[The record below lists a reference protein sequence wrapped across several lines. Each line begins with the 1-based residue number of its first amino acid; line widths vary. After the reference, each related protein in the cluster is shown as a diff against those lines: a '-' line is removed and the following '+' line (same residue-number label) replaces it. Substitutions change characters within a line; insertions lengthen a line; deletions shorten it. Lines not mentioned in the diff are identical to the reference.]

1 MSTLSGLPRL
11 DRRGLCGLAILALSV
26 VGAAGARAEGI
37 AGLVAFGESSP
48 LLTLSAAEAEGT
60 RVQPL
65 QLASSVDPL
74 PLTKSVLPLLS
85 VGVTKPIDVV
95 LLPRPAASRMV
106 GMQSRNRR
114 DLPQAV
120 SASLIR

>member
-11 DRRGLCGLAILALSV
+11 DRRVLCGLAILALSV

-85 VGVTKPIDVV
+85 VGVTKPVDVV

>member
-1 MSTLSGLPRL
+1 MSTSSGSLRM
-11 DRRGLCGLAILALSV
+11 DRGVLCGLAILMLSTCWAV
-26 VGAAGARAEGI
+26 GARAEGI
-37 AGLVAFGESSP
+37 EGLVAFGESSP
-48 LLTLSAAEAEGT
+48 LLSLSASQAEGT

-65 QLASSVDPL
+65 ELASAVDPL

-85 VGVTKPIDVV
+85 LGVVKPVDVV

-120 SASLIR
+120 SASLVR